1 MAGIKEVHDTW
12 RQECDVTDA
21 VRFPTVVVG
30 PQILSFDG
38 MSRAHHERLLTETER
53 QLFFLR
59 EGESTVDVLR
69 EKLAPL
75 RRSEP
80 LIALAQRER
89 IAWLATLATG
99 TQVSAVSL
107 GNTDWVAEV
116 DSNIARD
123 ISTDAFQAK
132 IDRYSISPSL
142 S

>member
-1 MAGIKEVHDTW
+1 VAGIKEVHDTW

-123 ISTDAFQAK
+123 ISTDAFQAN
-132 IDRYSISPSL
+132 IDRYSISPSRW
-142 S
+142 